1 MNLRN
6 SVAAWAALFA
16 VSTPLLSQAATCQNP
31 PTGTRLEISVEGVR
45 SNRGQM
51 TGTLYPGDKSQFL
64 VKDGALKVWRVP
76 TQSPVTHMCI
86 WLPGPGTY
94 AFAVYHDENSNGKW
108 DHNLL
113 KKIEGFGFSN
123 NPHTTFSAPSY
134 SQAKF
139 EARGS
144 MTTLHVRLRYP

>member
-1 MNLRN
+1 MTLCKP
-6 SVAAWAALFA
+6 VTLWAASLA
-16 VSTPLLSQAATCQNP
+16 VLAPTLCQAAACQNP
-31 PTGTRLEISVEGVR
+31 PTTTKLEIEVEGVS

-51 TGTLYPGDKSQFL
+51 TGSLYPGDRSQFL
-64 VKDGALKVWRVP
+64 LKDGALKVWRVP
-76 TQSPVTHMCI
+76 AQRPVTHMCI

-113 KKIEGFGFSN
+113 GRIEGFGFSN
-123 NPHTTFSAPSY
+123 NPRTLFSPPSY
-134 SQAKF
+134 DQVKF

-144 MTTLHVRLRYP
+144 ETTLHVRLRYP